1 MVNMRHEH
9 DIDRTVRDC
18 VRYCSRRKKWFL
30 YVIAYVHRLVRRHL
44 LDELEAAEVTYR
56 ARKLIRGHLRPSH

>member
-1 MVNMRHEH
+1 MHHQH

-18 VRYCSRRKKWFL
+18 VRYCSGRKKWFL

-56 ARKLIRGHLRPSH
+56 ARKWIRGQQHHGR